1 MIFYDLHIHSALSPC
16 SDDDMTLNN
25 IINMA
30 CIKELNLISVSDHNT
45 LKQLKHFEKLAEGK
59 IDFLY
64 GVEIQTNENIHI
76 LGYFH
81 EEKYLE
87 DIQDYLDDHLIKVK
101 NNTEYYGNQYVFVF
115 LQGVMRCQKTPVFL
129 CFLTIYFYL
138 CIFVYMFLG

>member
-59 IDFLY
+59 
-64 GVEIQTNENIHI
+64 N
-76 LGYFH
+76 
-81 EEKYLE
+81 
-87 DIQDYLDDHLIKVK
+87 
-101 NNTEYYGNQYVFVF
+101 
-115 LQGVMRCQKTPVFL
+115 
-129 CFLTIYFYL
+129 
-138 CIFVYMFLG
+138 